1 MTVTTHWR
9 YAERLQA
16 RYPALRVNPDALY
29 VDEGQIVTSAG
40 SAAGLDM
47 LLHLV
52 RRDHGGAIANRVAQR
67 LVLPPHRDGGQAQFV
82 PRPVAPGGS
91 DRLAKLIDWM
101 RAHAAEPHT
110 LASLA
115 AQAAMSTRTLQ
126 RQFADATGMSPLM
139 WLIRERVNL
148 AKDMLETHPALS
160 LAQIAARSGFGSEES
175 LRRHFRRVAATSPA
189 AYRRG
194 MDRGDRAPG
203 LERGAP
209 CRSGARPQHHDAR
222 RVLHILEKRR
232 IDDLHV
238 GLLRRRV
245 AQHRPVACRDEEAD
259 VRDVEA
265 VRLRV
270 DADVIAGPKPADDIV
285 VDEFARDMSD
295 VPPDDRQSRHVR
307 AAVGFPVELLRDRDG
322 AGAER
327 GCHVIGQHHRPVG
340 PVREEMAAVLEVD
353 VAVHVARPDET
364 IGVVD
369 FVAAFLAAST

>member
-1 MTVTTHWR
+1 MQNHLVVALAYDRLCTFEFGCVVELFALERPELGVDWYRFAVCASEPGPVRAAGGITVAAPYRLATLDRADTIVIPGWRDPDELPPEPLLKKLRAAHRRGARLCSICSGVFVLAAAGVLDGLTVTTHWR

-82 PRPVAPGGS
+82 PRPVAPGGG

-203 LERGAP
+203 A
-209 CRSGARPQHHDAR
+209 
-222 RVLHILEKRR
+222 
-232 IDDLHV
+232 
-238 GLLRRRV
+238 
-245 AQHRPVACRDEEAD
+245 
-259 VRDVEA
+259 
-265 VRLRV
+265 
-270 DADVIAGPKPADDIV
+270 
-285 VDEFARDMSD
+285 
-295 VPPDDRQSRHVR
+295 
-307 AAVGFPVELLRDRDG
+307 
-322 AGAER
+322 
-327 GCHVIGQHHRPVG
+327 
-340 PVREEMAAVLEVD
+340 
-353 VAVHVARPDET
+353 
-364 IGVVD
+364 
-369 FVAAFLAAST
+369 